1 MRLTS
6 VRVDAVSPP
15 IIPQVADWIRTHP
28 GTISL
33 GQGVAGYGPPPEA
46 WAALERM
53 RRDPMQHRY
62 QPVDGLPELGDA
74 MRQRWERRLGVA
86 VGSDRRLM
94 VTAGANAAFQQVI
107 LALCDP
113 GDEVLLPLPW
123 YFNQEM
129 ALTLA
134 HVRPVPVPCDTRHW
148 PDLEQITRAITPRT
162 RAIVTVSPNNPT
174 GAVYPE
180 PLLLAINTLCR
191 ERGLHHISDETYE
204 AFTFGGARHRSP
216 GAFPG
221 ASSHTICLF
230 SLSKVFGFA
239 GWRIGCVVMP
249 AGLEGAMRAIQ
260 DTWLICPPV
269 PSQWAALGCLQAP
282 ESWLESRVAEI
293 GATRVRVLE
302 GLHGLG
308 SRVTVSDAEGAFYV
322 FLRIADGPDPLELT
336 HQLIAGHGVAVIPGT
351 AFGLRGECSL
361 RVAYGALTPDTATEG
376 IGRLVS
382 GLRHRIGA

>member
-6 VRVDAVSPP
+6 ARIDAVQPP
-15 IIPQVADWIRTHP
+15 IIPQVAEWIRAHP

-46 WAALERM
+46 WTALERM
-53 RRDPMQHRY
+53 RSDPLQHRY
-62 QPVDGLPELGDA
+62 QPVGGLPELRDA
-74 MRQRWERRLGVA
+74 LQQRWERRLGVR
-86 VGSDRRLM
+86 VGSDRRLL

-134 HVRPVPVPCDTRHW
+134 HVRPVPVRCDGRSW
-148 PDLEQITRAITPRT
+148 PDLEALVRALTPRT

-180 PLLLAINTLCR
+180 PLLRAINTLCG
-191 ERGLHHISDETYE
+191 ERGLFHISDETYE
-204 AFTFGGARHRSP
+204 AFTYGEARHRSP
-216 GAFPG
+216 GSFPG
-221 ASSHTICLF
+221 ASAHTLCLG
-230 SLSKVFGFA
+230 SLSKAFGFA
-239 GWRIGCVVMP
+239 GWRIGCVVLP
-249 AGLEGAMRAIQ
+249 AGLEDAMRAIQ

-282 ESWLESRVAEI
+282 DSWLEARVAEI
-293 GATRVRVLE
+293 AATRSRVLE
-302 GLHGLG
+302 GLQALG
-308 SRVTVSDAEGAFYV
+308 TRVVVGEADGAFYV
-322 FLRIADGPDPLELT
+322 FLRIPDGPDPLELS
-336 HQLIAGHGVAVIPGT
+336 HRLIAGHGVAVIPGT

-382 GLRHRIGA
+382 GLRQCIGA